1 MSAAMH
7 SLRPATAADVPQLS
21 ALGARTF
28 VETFVDGFGIPYPQ
42 ADLDI
47 FLEEAFGAA
56 GIRASLADPAQGWWV
71 AESEVG
77 AIEGFAHIGPCSLP
91 HAEADKTNGELKRLY
106 IGQEAQGLG
115 LGTALLDIAL
125 KAMAERFT
133 GPEWIG
139 VWSGNDRAV
148 RLYGHYGFRP
158 VGEYK
163 FEVGE
168 WLDDEFI
175 LRRG

>member
-1 MSAAMH
+1 MH
-7 SLRPATAADVPQLS
+7 TFRPAVSADVPQFS

-28 VETFVDGFGIPYPQ
+28 VETFVGGFGIPYPEE
-42 ADLDI
+42 DLDT
-47 FLEEAFGAA
+47 FLNQAFGEETL
-56 GIRASLADPAQGWWV
+56 RRSLADPAQGWWV
-71 AESEVG
+71 AESEEG
-77 AIEGFAHIGPCSLP
+77 AISGFANIGPCALP
-91 HAEADKTNGELKRLY
+91 HPQADKKNGELKRLY
-106 IGQEAQGLG
+106 VGGEAQGLG

-125 KAMAERFT
+125 KAMAERFE

-139 VWSGNDRAV
+139 VWSGNDKAV
-148 RLYGHYGFRP
+148 RLYAHYGFHP

-163 FEVGE
+163 FEVGT

>member
-7 SLRPATAADVPQLS
+7 TLRPATPADVPALS

-42 ADLDI
+42 ADLAC
-47 FLEEAFGAA
+47 FLDEAFGE
-56 GIRASLADPAQGWWV
+56 ASVRKGVDDPNQGWWV
-71 AESEVG
+71 AESDQG
-77 AIEGFAHIGPCSLP
+77 RIEGFANIGPCALP
-91 HAEADKTNGELKRLY
+91 HPDAAARNGELKRLY
-106 IGQEAQGLG
+106 IGREAQGLG

-125 KAMAERFT
+125 EAMAQRFE

-139 VWSGNDRAV
+139 VWSGNDKAV
-148 RLYGHYGFRP
+148 RLYGHYGFQP

-163 FEVGE
+163 FPVGA